1 MDVSFVGV
9 FAGRVENVYLDNC
22 SNCYQLQGNL
32 FEEGNDDRCF
42 FFVVVSNC
50 RGNCLTFNDAF
61 TVWGG
66 SFSSGVIAIHLCSW
80 KELDG

>member
-42 FFVVVSNC
+42 FLLLLFQTAGEIV
-50 RGNCLTFNDAF
+50 
-61 TVWGG
+61 
-66 SFSSGVIAIHLCSW
+66 
-80 KELDG
+80 